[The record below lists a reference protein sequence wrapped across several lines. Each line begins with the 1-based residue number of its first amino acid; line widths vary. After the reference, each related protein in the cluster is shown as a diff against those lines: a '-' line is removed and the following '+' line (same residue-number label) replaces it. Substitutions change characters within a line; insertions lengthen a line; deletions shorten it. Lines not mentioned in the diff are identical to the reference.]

1 MKDVKFSKK
10 LKIISIAL
18 IVALVFQVVPLG
30 AFATNPQENNYI
42 STSQNLETERIAEVL
57 YEDESRREETVKHFK
72 MDDGTY
78 SAVEYST
85 PVHYVDG
92 KGKLKDI
99 DNSLETIT
107 LSDGTSA
114 YINKDNS
121 FSVTLPDDLSNNRE
135 IVISKNGKKISF
147 AVDGASNSNGSI
159 NNNTDAK
166 KAEKLQKELE
176 KATTEKE
183 KAEIRNKYAYSVE
196 KTESTLTYA
205 YNGYIDVEYKLV
217 GNKLKESLI
226 IKKQTGKADFK
237 FKYDFDGMTAELQPN
252 NSVLVKDGDEV
263 VFVIEAPY
271 MFDSAENY
279 SNAITVEIKNKNK
292 GFEYIL
298 HVDKD
303 WLKSSDRVYPVTV
316 DPTISGS
323 YMDSSNGI
331 KSASGA
337 ESGLDASDE
346 ATMAQYN
353 TTLKIGYVYGANVKS
368 LYYAPIPSS
377 IPKSAR
383 ITGAYLY
390 ITAYRTPTR
399 QFPVYLSPA
408 TKSWSYTDT
417 SLAGTSQMP
426 TFSEY
431 EYYYYDSL
439 VAGQAYAFEI
449 TNLVQSWH
457 SGESNNY
464 GVVLHTDAAGTS
476 SENFGAFYSTYATSN
491 KPYYV
496 YSYTDTKGVE
506 GYWSYS
512 TVGLP
517 KGGSASINQFT
528 GYVSAEI
535 PLLSTESA
543 LLPYGLSL
551 IYDGYSANTNTY
563 SLSTCGLGMK
573 LSIDQRIVPIDTN
586 TPEYAAKYY
595 YMYRDADG
603 TDIYLKRSY
612 EGSVSHDKDELGYG
626 YDATITN
633 GWNLKDRSDN
643 VIKFSSAGCITSMYS
658 AEADASVTV
667 TYDPG
672 QQYRIHKITDGTGN
686 NITITRNS
694 AWYVTNITDDYG
706 RYVNFT
712 YDSGNHLT
720 TLTYY
725 DGTVVN
731 FTYDADGMLT
741 SVSGS
746 DNTGIRFD
754 YFDYPSTSKEYYLTN
769 RVKEVSEFYKEN
781 GTENKGNSIGFKY
794 NSGNST
800 TITDKINTPDDTSDD
815 IATTYVFDN
824 WGRVTST
831 FNDYGSAITDYMSSP
846 SNSTTDSSTA
856 KIHQVYKSASVEKP
870 VNNLLKN
877 HSFENG
883 TTGWTAMTG
892 VTAVTDN
899 RYIGYKGIKIVGST
913 SEFRRALQNVT
924 ITESGTYTLSAYVKV
939 TAPSGNNKVQLIIYE
954 SGKPEV
960 RTRITDTAGEWQR
973 IELTTTLDASKT
985 HIVALG
991 IDGAA
996 ATAYF
1001 DCVQLEKGDTA
1012 NTYNLVEN
1020 STFKNNAEGWDTQ
1033 YVKSGSGSVT
1043 YTDTADNR
1051 PEFITEGYRMYGNYN
1066 NHYSVNQS
1074 IWINKPAKDVAI
1086 DLSAYA
1092 RAISAPNEG
1101 LFTLCIKFAYGDA
1114 NGNKTAEELQFV
1126 TFNAYSTSWQRTMKP
1141 FVPTATYS
1149 NPEANYYVT
1158 YICVYFQYY
1167 DNLNYAEVANIMV
1180 NIDTTGKIY
1189 DYDENGNVIAISS
1202 LKDGKVNTNA
1212 FSSANELTESRSDAD
1227 GIWKYN
1233 YKTDNEHILDNV
1245 VQKDLDLKVQYS
1257 YNNNILTGTT
1267 LSSTKSGG
1275 TNKTISSST
1284 AYTSDNNRV
1293 QSMTDAAGNTVT
1305 YTYDSMGRTST
1316 VTSGN
1321 SKTTYTYYAGTDRVQ
1336 TVTSDTSANSSAAV
1350 TYTYDTAGRLTEIHR
1365 GNTVYTIV
1373 YDEWGNQQA
1382 VKVGNTALSTN
1393 TYEQGNGNLTNTT
1406 YGNGTSVDFIYDKLD
1421 RLTSK
1426 KINGVNQFTQIF
1438 NNTGAI
1444 SKYNDLVTGVS
1455 WKYSYDLIG
1464 RLADI
1469 TGSNGNRYYYIYDSE
1484 NRISELKYIIGGAT
1498 RSTNYTYNVLGI
1510 PNTVSFAGNII
1521 SNSYDDLGR
1530 LYKESL
1536 ATDGGTVFDTTYA
1549 YVDISDTAT
1558 TNMLWKMSSVFDTF
1572 TNTYDNLGNIIR
1584 VDEDWGKK
1592 ADTYVEYTYDS
1603 LGQLISES
1611 GSRGTYTVTYDD
1623 RGNILTKGNNTY
1635 TYGNS
1640 QWQDLLT
1647 AYNGTNITYDAIG
1660 NPNNWRD
1667 GMTFSWQKGK
1677 QLASVVKNGTTYSY
1691 AYDSTGIRTS
1701 KTVNGI
1707 TTTFTYVDGKLVHQT
1722 DGTNVWFFYYDA
1734 TDKLIAMEY
1743 NGEQYYYLYDSTG
1756 NIVGLMTYD
1765 ALTVADYE
1773 YDAWGKL
1780 ISATGDMANINPIR
1794 YKGYYYDQELGLYY
1808 LQSRYYDPEIGRFIN
1823 ADEFTSTGQGVVGNN
1838 MFAYC
1843 GNNPVSREDNQGT
1856 FWDTVF
1862 DVISLVT
1869 SIVDV
1874 VRDPTDGWAWA
1885 GLAGDILDL
1894 IPFVTCVGEAVKVA
1908 RVASKAVDVVDTA
1921 YDTVKT
1927 VDKIGDAVD
1936 TVGDTAKSFEKI
1948 ATSGSP
1954 NTIGKIGEQL
1964 AGIDQGAKVSIFV
1977 NGRTRIPDALTE
1989 TVLTEVKNV
1998 KYISNTRQLKD
2009 FSDFALATGRT
2020 MDLYVRPTTRIARTV
2035 IDAGWNI
2042 KYLW

>member
-1 MKDVKFSKK
+1 MKEFKFSKK
-10 LKIISIAL
+10 LKVISIAL
-18 IVALVFQVVPLG
+18 IVALVLQVVPLG
-30 AFATNPQENNYI
+30 AFAADTQANNYI

-57 YEDESRREETVKHFK
+57 YEDISRREETVKHFK

-85 PVHYVDG
+85 PVHYFDTAG
-92 KGKLKDI
+92 ELKDI
-99 DNSLETIT
+99 DNSLEAIT

-114 YINKDNS
+114 YINKANS
-121 FSVTLPDDLSNNRE
+121 FSVTLPDDLSNSRE

-147 AVDGASNSNGSI
+147 AVDGASNSKGSV

-176 KATTEKE
+176 KATSEKE
-183 KAEIRNKYAYSVE
+183 KAEIRNKYAYGIE
-196 KTESTLTYA
+196 KTESKLTYA
-205 YNGYIDVEYKLV
+205 YNGYIDVEYTLV

-237 FKYDFDGMTAELQPN
+237 FKYDLEGMTAELQPD

-303 WLKSSDRVYPVTV
+303 WLTSEDRVFPVTV
-316 DPTISGS
+316 DPTITGTIGS
-323 YMDSSNGI
+323 HYTT
-331 KSASGA
+331 KSATGA
-337 ESGLDASDE
+337 VSGLNSNE
-346 ATMAQYN
+346 LLELEEYGN
-353 TTLKIGYVYGANVKS
+353 TLKIGYAYDTNVS
-368 LYYAPIPSS
+368 SFYYAAIPSN

-383 ITGAYLY
+383 ITK
-390 ITAYRTPTR
+390 TTFNVKCRTIPTTN
-399 QFPVYLSPA
+399 FPVYVSAIKEDWPNGKKGI
-408 TKSWSYTDT
+408 TGNEVPEISSIKSNYQTSYTVGNFNSFD
-417 SLAGTSQMP
+417 
-426 TFSEY
+426 
-431 EYYYYDSL
+431 
-439 VAGQAYAFEI
+439 I
-449 TNLVQSWH
+449 TNIVQAWH
-457 SGESNNY
+457 AGELTNH
-464 GVVLHTDAAGTS
+464 GIVLHTDAAGTS
-476 SENFGAFYSTYATSN
+476 AWNFVSFYSETYDDVDFNPYFVYTYA
-491 KPYYV
+491 
-496 YSYTDTKGVE
+496 DTKGVE
-506 GYWSYS
+506 SYWSYS

-517 KGGSASINQFT
+517 KGGAASINQFT

-535 PLLSTESA
+535 PLLATESA
-543 LLPYGLSL
+543 LLPFGLTL
-551 IYDGYSANTNTY
+551 VYDGHSANTNTY

-573 LSIDQRIVPIDTN
+573 LNIDQRIVPIDTD
-586 TPEYAAKYY
+586 TPEYAAGYY

-626 YDATITN
+626 YDGIITN
-633 GWNLKDRSDN
+633 GWDFYDRNDN
-643 VIKFSSAGCITSMYS
+643 MIHFNSSGCITSMYS

-667 TYDPG
+667 TYDPNHNF
-672 QQYRIHKITDGTGN
+672 RINKITDGTGN
-686 NITITRNS
+686 NLTITRNS
-694 AWYVTNITDDYG
+694 SWYVTSIADDYG

-720 TLTYY
+720 MLTYY

-731 FTYDADGMLT
+731 FTYDTDGMLT
-741 SVSGS
+741 TVTGS

-754 YFDYPSTSKEYYLTN
+754 YFDYPSTDARYYLTN
-769 RVKEVSEFYKEN
+769 RVSEVNEFYLEN
-781 GTENKGNSIGFKY
+781 GTETEGNSISFEY
-794 NSGNST
+794 NVGNST
-800 TITDKINTPDDTSDD
+800 TITNHTVSEASED
-815 IATTYVFDN
+815 IKTYYVFDN
-824 WGRVTST
+824 LGRVTSC
-831 FNDYGSAITDYMSSP
+831 FNDYGVTTGEYASAETGNLKVHQLNNTSSFAAP
-846 SNSTTDSSTA
+846 
-856 KIHQVYKSASVEKP
+856 VY
-870 VNNLLKN
+870 NLLKN

-899 RYIGYKGIKIVGST
+899 KYIGKKAIKIVGST
-913 SEFRRALQNVT
+913 SEFRRALQNIT
-924 ITESGTYTLSAYVKV
+924 ITESGEYTLSAYVKV

-954 SGKPEV
+954 SG
-960 RTRITDTAGEWQR
+960 RTEDRVRITDTAGDWQR

-991 IDGAA
+991 IDGSA

-1001 DCVQLEKGDTA
+1001 DCIQLEKSPSA
-1012 NTYNLVEN
+1012 NAYNMLEN
-1020 STFKNNAEGWDTQ
+1020 SSLSNTGEGWYTNSASQ
-1033 YVKSGSGSVT
+1033 VSSVT
-1043 YTDTADNR
+1043 YTDNDPTR
-1051 PEFITEGYRMYGNYN
+1051 PDFITNGYRMTGNI
-1066 NHYSVNQS
+1066 SKQS
-1074 IWINKPAKDVAI
+1074 YVLQKVYINKPASEVAFEI
-1086 DLSAYA
+1086 YGYS
-1092 RAISAPNEG
+1092 RADSAPHRSG
-1101 LFTLCIKFAYGDA
+1101 LLYCLCLEMFFTDGTVERTFKLYNNASSAWQYATKACYVSDA
-1114 NGNKTAEELQFV
+1114 NKNKTIDYV
-1126 TFNAYSTSWQRTMKP
+1126 NACFM
-1141 FVPTATYS
+1141 
-1149 NPEANYYVT
+1149 YY
-1158 YICVYFQYY
+1158 C
-1167 DNLNYAEVANIMV
+1167 NINSADITGMGLS
-1180 NIDTTGKIY
+1180 IDTSGKCY
-1189 DYDENGNVIAISS
+1189 TYDENGNLLTVTS

-1212 FSSANELTESRSDAD
+1212 FSSANELTGTQSSANGE
-1227 GIWKYN
+1227 WEYN
-1233 YKTDNEHILDNV
+1233 YSTENAHLLDNV

-1267 LSSTKSGG
+1267 LSSTKEGG

-1305 YTYDSMGRTST
+1305 YTYDSMGRKST

-1350 TYTYDTAGRLTEIHR
+1350 TYTYDTAGRLTNITR
-1365 GNTVYTIV
+1365 GTTVYTIL

-1444 SKYNDLVTGVS
+1444 AKYNDLVTGVS

-1498 RSTNYTYNVLGI
+1498 KSTAYTYNVLGI
-1510 PNTVSFAGNII
+1510 PNTVSFAGNTI
-1521 SNSYDDLGR
+1521 SSSYDDLGR
-1530 LYKESL
+1530 LHKESL
-1536 ATDGGTVFDTTYA
+1536 ATDGGTVFDTTYT

-1558 TNMLWKMSSVFDTF
+1558 TNMLWKMSNVFDTF

-1611 GSRGTYTVTYDD
+1611 GSRANYTITYDN

-1640 QWQDLLT
+1640 NWQDLLT
-1647 AYNGTNITYDAIG
+1647 AYNGTTITYDAIG

-1707 TTTFTYVDGKLVHQT
+1707 TTTFTYVDGKLIHQT
-1722 DGTNVWFFYYDA
+1722 DGTNNWWFYYDA

-1794 YKGYYYDQELGLYY
+1794 YKGYYYDQEIGLYY
-1808 LQSRYYDPEIGRFIN
+1808 LQSRYYDPEIGRFLN
-1823 ADEFTSTGQGVVGNN
+1823 ADAFASTGQGVLGYN

-1843 GNNPVSREDNQGT
+1843 GNNPVMYCDPSGQIVIEGTLALLGYAAIVGLCLLITGVTLSTPEAQRALSEASQSIAIGFDN
-1856 FWDTVF
+1856 
-1862 DVISLVT
+1862 LVST
-1869 SIVDV
+1869 LTDAFSQPFAQSQSDSKAEEKDATNTRPPR
-1874 VRDPTDGWAWA
+1874 RDPIHHIVAQYSPRA
-1885 GLAGDILDL
+1885 LPAQEVLES
-1894 IPFVTCVGEAVKVA
+1894 VGINRFIDPANLV
-1908 RVASKAVDVVDTA
+1908 
-1921 YDTVKT
+1921 
-1927 VDKIGDAVD
+1927 
-1936 TVGDTAKSFEKI
+1936 
-1948 ATSGSP
+1948 
-1954 NTIGKIGEQL
+1954 QL
-1964 AGIDQGAKVSIFV
+1964 PAFYHY
-1977 NGRTRIPDALTE
+1977 RIH
-1989 TVLTEVKNV
+1989 
-1998 KYISNTRQLKD
+1998 
-2009 FSDFALATGRT
+2009 SDFYYEYVNEVIVTANQVGGREGVYLALMVLKWEISSGA
-2020 MDLYVRPTTRIARTV
+2020 I
-2035 IDAGWNI
+2035 W
-2042 KYLW
+2042 